1 VHDLLL
7 QKSNGAFE
15 LVVWGERVKGS
26 NDITV
31 SFARTQAKV
40 KIFDTA
46 IGVTPTRILT
56 NVVSILLTMSDHAL
70 IIEIE

>member
-1 VHDLLL
+1 
-7 QKSNGAFE
+7 
-15 LVVWGERVKGS
+15 
-26 NDITV
+26 V